1 MKISDKG
8 LELIKRYEGLRLT
21 AYKPVKTE
29 KYWTIGYGHYGSDVR
44 ENMSITE
51 QQADVYLRA
60 DVGSAERAVNQYD
73 TIYRFTQGQYDAL
86 VSFTYNCG
94 AGNLKKLVNN
104 GMRTIPEISEAF
116 MLYNKAG
123 GKVLAGLTRRRTEE
137 KALFDGTSSG
147 SAKQTI
153 KKGSK
158 GATVKEMQEL
168 LNKYGYGLKTDGY
181 FGELTEGALKDFQ
194 RSHGLIPDGICG
206 KKTWNIL
213 II

>member
-44 ENMSITE
+44 ENMTITE

-60 DVGSAERAVNQYD
+60 DVGNAERAVNQYD
-73 TIYRFTQGQYDAL
+73 SIYGFTQGQYDAL

-104 GMRTIPEISEAF
+104 GMRTIPEISRAF

-123 GKVLAGLTRRRTEE
+123 DKVLAGLTRRRTEE
-137 KALFDGTSSG
+137 KTLFDGASSG
-147 SAKQTI
+147 SARQTI

-168 LNKYGYGLKTDGY
+168 LNKYGYGLKTDGS

-194 RSHGLIPDGICG
+194 RSHGLTPDGICG

-213 II
+213 